1 MSIYS
6 IDFAKRVV
14 QLLPPDKRFTKHI
27 AWVKALMKPLQWFR
41 DLWFGEYL
49 TGSTAGQWNSGVTYA
64 KYARVRYSKSI
75 YESLVDGNVN
85 NLPTDT
91 AYWMQVQENFI
102 GLQERILYNSQKLVL
117 EFALNKWFDTTFRQ
131 PPAQPD
137 IYITRNAIGVDV
149 FRVGGVESNS
159 SISFGNV
166 SSEYVVNQ
174 YSFAAQPNFTIN
186 IPVAVFNALDPTG
199 QNNENIVRDFVNR
212 YVAAGL
218 LYTIQTY

>member
-14 QLLPPDKRFTKHI
+14 QLLPPDKRMGKHV
-27 AWVKALMKPLQWFR
+27 AWMKTLMKPLQWFR

-49 TGSTAGQWNSGVTYA
+49 TGTTAAPWNSGVTYA
-64 KYARVRYSKSI
+64 KYARVRYSKSV
-75 YESLVDGNVN
+75 YESLVADNLN
-85 NLPTDT
+85 NIPNDA

-102 GLQERILYNSQKLVL
+102 GLQERIQYNSQKLVL

-137 IYITRNAIGVDV
+137 IYITRNEIGIPV
-149 FRVGGVESNS
+149 FRAGGVEGIS
-159 SISFGNV
+159 SVSFANG
-166 SSEYVVNQ
+166 SSEYVINQ
-174 YSFAAQPNFTIN
+174 YDFSAQPNFTIH
-186 IPVAVFNALDPTG
+186 IPVAVFNALDPAG
-199 QNNENIVRDFVNR
+199 QNNESIVRDFVNR

-218 LYTIQTY
+218 IYTIQTY